1 MVDTWAGRSQF
12 TYAGSVRTGTEITY
26 GDGNHVSVSA
36 AQYQALINNFAGQVV
51 DVTPSRT
58 DAGAGSLEEWF
69 QNNVT
74 QTAIASY
81 VAPILIRE
89 GVATRT
95 DNNQLQF

>member
-12 TYAGSVRTGTEITY
+12 EYTGSVSTGTEITY
-26 GDGNHVSVSA
+26 GDGNRVLVST
-36 AQYQALINNFAGQVV
+36 AQYRALLNRFSGQVV
-51 DVTPSRT
+51 DVSPSRT
-58 DAGAGSLEEWF
+58 DAGAGSLEEWL

-81 VAPILIRE
+81 VAPILLRN

-95 DNNQLQF
+95 NNNQLQF